1 MSLTGR
7 AIEVS
12 DNLTM
17 HFPDWYLAL
26 SEEARAPYKNCS
38 YSYFDVFMSDTE
50 DIKND
55 TCDTGDTIK
64 LKDVTTK
71 LLALARHLLS
81 FYPGTHAKGDAAAK
95 KGKGKKK

>member
-1 MSLTGR
+1 M
-7 AIEVS
+7 S

-26 SEEARAPYKNCS
+26 SEEARAPYKNGS
-38 YSYFDVFMSDTE
+38 YSYFDVFMSDIE

-81 FYPGTHAKGDAAAK
+81 FYPVPPAFKRSTHAKEDAATK
-95 KGKGKKK
+95 KGKGKN